1 MRGFMSQR
9 IAQAVIWAIG
19 SAVTFSAGSAAT
31 KFLGQKLPIAELAFF
46 RAAFGAVVL
55 FGVWRLIAD
64 LGKARDPWG
73 YALRCGLGVVA
84 LYGLMYAF
92 TTIPLALASL
102 LFFTRVLLMP
112 VAGRVMLGERSGP
125 DVWLAVAVGFVGA
138 SVSVWPALSLP
149 EWQFGVGA
157 ALIGALASAGS
168 QTAVRRLTATNDPA
182 LVVLIFAAVS
192 GVATFPLA
200 AANWVAPPVT
210 DWPVLAG
217 LGLFTLGA
225 QYAAARA
232 YKLAPVGFLAPFD
245 FLTIPL
251 AAVLGYL
258 LFAEVPST
266 WTAAGSVLVIASGAW
281 VAWRG
286 AQAG

>member
-1 MRGFMSQR
+1 MKLISATFW
-9 IAQAVIWAIG
+9 AVG
-19 SAVTFSAGSAAT
+19 SALAFSAGSAAT
-31 KFLGQKLPIAELAFF
+31 KFLGQKLPAAELAFF

-84 LYGLMYAF
+84 LYGIMYAF
-92 TTIPLALASL
+92 TSLPLALASL
-102 LFFTRVLLMP
+102 LFFTRVLLIP
-112 VAGRVMLGERSGP
+112 VVGTIMLGERSGP
-125 DVWLAVAVGFVGA
+125 SVWGAVFVGFAGA
-138 SVSVWPALSLP
+138 SVSVWPALNLP
-149 EWQFGVGA
+149 EWQFGIVA
-157 ALIGALASAGS
+157 ALVGALASAGS

-182 LVVLIFAAVS
+182 LVVLVFAAVS

-200 AANWVAPPVT
+200 AANWVMPPAT

-251 AAVLGYL
+251 AAGLGYL